1 MIRYLYKITICTLC
15 WLTISPLYYY
25 LSGKWGLKRGR
36 LFLMLVSPLFL
47 ILYFIVLVWGYI
59 TYMNYQS
66 KYYFTDEDRIERITG
81 VRLPKM
87 NIIEYH
93 QGERSIIDYS
103 DRLVVKFEEDISDQT
118 YHTLDS
124 LIATNK
130 MNWRKKGNAYVFT
143 AMWGNGMPAPKGEDE
158 EEDRTFSITIEKGN
172 NKATI
177 YSGMW

>member
-1 MIRYLYKITICTLC
+1 MKNAIKVIVCILC

-25 LSGKWGLKRGR
+25 LSGKWGLKQGR

-47 ILYFIVLVWGYI
+47 IHYFIVLVWGYI
-59 TYMNYQS
+59 TYMDYQS

-103 DRLVVKFEEDISDQT
+103 DRLVVKFEEDISEQT

>member
-103 DRLVVKFEEDISDQT
+103 DRLVVKFEEDISEQT

-130 MNWRKKGNAYVFT
+130 MNWQRKGNAYVFT